1 MMENIKREKEI
12 AKKLDKLSRKF
23 KDRKIS
29 VEDYLNKTIPL
40 IEEVIPLM
48 ADKKAKR
55 SVKLKLIALKN
66 MRKMINIK

>member
-1 MMENIKREKEI
+1 MENIKREKEI
-12 AKKLDKLSRKF
+12 AKKLNKLSRKF

-48 ADKKAKR
+48 VDKKAKR
-55 SVKLKLIALKN
+55 GIKLKLMALKN